1 MGNGRPSW
9 YSLRTG
15 AECDSLRVLYRDE
28 LCAQSLRGYYHHY
41 GGQCNNILQ
50 GLNLAPSYSWAA
62 PAALG
67 KMSYECRE
75 MEIWPASHCH
85 FYDKWKAPW
94 RISGFLFTRALVM
107 RSGFVRNTMSLIEP
121 NCRTSFVRKQK
132 TSEAHRPSP
141 SLTLPDAFPWH
152 HPQFHQSFLHALLS
166 NLTKEAFLHALPSI
180 LPKLNCYQSLFV
192 EVVLTQMLL
201 YKRTLHLIDL
211 RHLSGVRVQMNR
223 WDWASISRPG
233 WPQTRQ
239 SSCPSLPGRTAVVL
253 LHALLENSVSI

>member
-1 MGNGRPSW
+1 MSCSCSLGEDVLWVQGNGDLASIPLPL
-9 YSLRTG
+9 LRQMKG
-15 AECDSLRVLYRDE
+15 SMKNIRVLVHTGPGDE
-28 LCAQSLRGYYHHY
+28 KRLCGKHH
-41 GGQCNNILQ
+41 
-50 GLNLAPSYSWAA
+50 
-62 PAALG
+62 
-67 KMSYECRE
+67 
-75 MEIWPASHCH
+75 
-85 FYDKWKAPW
+85 
-94 RISGFLFTRALVM
+94 
-107 RSGFVRNTMSLIEP
+107 EP
-121 NCRTSFVRKQK
+121 NCRTSFVQKQK

-180 LPKLNCYQSLFV
+180 LTKLNCYQSLFV

-239 SSCPSLPGRTAVVL
+239 SSRPSLPGRTAVVL

>member
-28 LCAQSLRGYYHHY
+28 LCAQSLRGYYRHY

-107 RSGFVRNTMSLIEP
+107 RSGFVGNTMSLIAEP
-121 NCRTSFVRKQK
+121 ALCKNRKQVK
-132 TSEAHRPSP
+132 PIAQALHWPF
-141 SLTLPDAFPWH
+141 LMHFPDITHSSTNPFSMPCY
-152 HPQFHQSFLHALLS
+152 P
-166 NLTKEAFLHALPSI
+166 I
-180 LPKLNCYQSLFV
+180 LPRKPFFMHCLQSYPNSTV
-192 EVVLTQMLL
+192 TKACLL
-201 YKRTLHLIDL
+201 R
-211 RHLSGVRVQMNR
+211 
-223 WDWASISRPG
+223 
-233 WPQTRQ
+233 
-239 SSCPSLPGRTAVVL
+239 
-253 LHALLENSVSI
+253 